1 MIYEV
6 SFCKNAGNSGVDY
19 NELVLNMLVNCQLY
33 EVGWED
39 YDRTENGYKVYYK
52 YKHKEV
58 DDGQGEFEGFEI

>member
-1 MIYEV
+1 
-6 SFCKNAGNSGVDY
+6 
-19 NELVLNMLVNCQLY
+19 MLVNCQLY

-39 YDRTENGYKVYYK
+39 YDRTEDGYKVYYK